1 MCLPA
6 TDIDGGEMAAGRG
19 DSYGPVVDRGGRM
32 GGVGAAADA
41 GGEGDSLLSAG
52 GA

>member
-1 MCLPA
+1 MEAKWQPV
-6 TDIDGGEMAAGRG
+6 GGTRTAA
-19 DSYGPVVDRGGRM
+19 PVVDRGGRM